1 MPENDQPMWPSSDE
15 DRSSSGAR
23 ETTPMSLPDPP
34 EAPPGGSG
42 VPKVTG
48 SQAPKGSW
56 FAPNVPPEPVPGLN
70 APVEEPPPPP
80 SPAKQDLADRLG
92 SRAKQ
97 QPAAQQPPAPE
108 PAAQST
114 QYIPV
119 EQAELEPAASA
130 SAGEST
136 QYVEPPEPKAAA
148 SASAGEST
156 QYVEP
161 PEPKAAAPSA
171 TGESTQ
177 YVEPPEPKPAAPS
190 PAGESTQYIE
200 VKPSGPVPVVPIERH
215 VPPRDEPKPEEP
227 QQWREELQHW
237 REEQQRR
244 EEQLNRG
251 AGQRREEP
259 AAQQQPA
266 APWSQRLELREERA
280 GDRPAEPGDRR
291 PGLPPEPPRGVV
303 PSASA
308 GSLARPQRIEPDG
321 QRFDAE
327 ATVGIERPTQ
337 FPGVFQQQPQ
347 VRGDQPRTEQRAE
360 PPAEPPAPPAA
371 EAPAAAEP
379 PKKKRRK
386 GKLIALVVVV
396 LLVLAGGGVAA
407 ATPKVANRLGLPWAP
422 NAPKGDSPA
431 PSAATRQLQ
440 GPATS
445 GTAPTA
451 NGVKSVLGPA
461 AGNSALGQLTGSV
474 IDPVSGTVLWDHGSS
489 TPVTPAS
496 TTKVLTSAAAL
507 LSLDQNLRLSTKIV
521 QGADPGTVIL
531 VGGGDTTLTSLP
543 LGTDSPLYPG
553 GAHVDDLVAQVKKA
567 APGVKKVQVDLT
579 LFKGPT
585 TAPGWEA
592 GDAPSTYATQMSP
605 VMADGGRINAKDNNS
620 QRTANAGSALA
631 STIASKLG
639 ASAGGQATAPKDA
652 KVIGEV
658 KSAPLTELVSDLM
671 VLSDDV
677 LAEAIARQVALA
689 NGEEASYAGG
699 AKATIKVLKDHG
711 FDVSGVTLSDGSG
724 ISSQNRIPARLL
736 TQLLAAAA
744 APEGKNP
751 GTAKLRPV
759 LAGLPVA
766 GGSGTLADKRFDT
779 AASQAGRGWVR
790 AKTGTLTGVNTLAG
804 LLLDQDGRVLV
815 FAFMS
820 NGSDTD
826 PGRDALDALA
836 TSLRKCGCA

>member
-23 ETTPMSLPDPP
+23 KTTPMSLPEP
-34 EAPPGGSG
+34 PPGAPGESG
-42 VPKVTG
+42 VPKVT
-48 SQAPKGSW
+48 SSEAPKGSW
-56 FAPNVPPEPVPGLN
+56 FAPNVAPEPVPGLN
-70 APVEEPPPPP
+70 APAEEPPPPP
-80 SPAKQDLADRLG
+80 PPAKQDLADRLG
-92 SRAKQ
+92 SREPKR
-97 QPAAQQPPAPE
+97 PAEAGTE
-108 PAAQST
+108 
-114 QYIPV
+114 YI
-119 EQAELEPAASA
+119 QAEPPVA
-130 SAGEST
+130 EST
-136 QYVEPPEPKAAA
+136 QF
-148 SASAGEST
+148 
-156 QYVEP
+156 
-161 PEPKAAAPSA
+161 
-171 TGESTQ
+171 
-177 YVEPPEPKPAAPS
+177 
-190 PAGESTQYIE
+190 IE
-200 VKPSGPVPVVPIERH
+200 VKQPERTPVVPVERD
-215 VPPRDEPKPEEP
+215 VWPADQPERREEP
-227 QQWREELQHW
+227 QQQWREELQLW
-237 REEQQRR
+237 RDEQQRR
-244 EEQLNRG
+244 EEQLKR
-251 AGQRREEP
+251 ADDQRRDEPQRPEEP
-259 AAQQQPA
+259 QQPWA
-266 APWSQRLELREERA
+266 QRIELRENRG
-280 GDRPAEPGDRR
+280 GDRPAEPGERR
-291 PGLPPEPPRGVV
+291 PNLPPEPPRGVV

-337 FPGVFQQQPQ
+337 FPAAFQQQPQ
-347 VRGDQPRTEQRAE
+347 PRNEPPRPEQRPPSE
-360 PPAEPPAPPAA
+360 PPPAA
-371 EAPAAAEP
+371 EAPPSEEP
-379 PKKKRRK
+379 PKKRKK

-407 ATPKVANRLGLPWAP
+407 AMPKVSNRLGLPWAP
-422 NAPKGDSPA
+422 NAPKGDSPD
-431 PSAATRQLQ
+431 PVAATRQLQ
-440 GPATS
+440 GPDTA

-451 NGVKSVLGPA
+451 NGVKSVLASA
-461 AGNSALGQLTGSV
+461 AGNGALGQLTGSV
-474 IDPVSGTVLWDHGSS
+474 IDPVSGTVLWDRSSS

-507 LSLDQNLRLSTKIV
+507 LSLDHNLRLSTKIV

-531 VGGGDTTLTSLP
+531 VGGGDTTITNLP
-543 LGTDSPLYPG
+543 LGTDSPLYPA

-579 LFKGPT
+579 LFKGAT

-592 GDAPSTYATQMSP
+592 GDAPSTYATQMAP
-605 VMADGGRINAKDNNS
+605 VMADGGRISPKDNNS

-631 STIASKLG
+631 SSIASKVG
-639 ASAGGQATAPKDA
+639 ASAAGQATAPKDA
-652 KVIGEV
+652 KVLGEV

-711 FDVSGVTLSDGSG
+711 FDVSGVDLSDGSG
-724 ISSQNRIPARLL
+724 ISSLNRIPARLL

-751 GTAKLRPV
+751 GTGKLRPV

-779 AASQAGRGWVR
+779 PASQAGRGWVR

-804 LLLDQDGRVLV
+804 LVLDQDGRVLV

-826 PGRDALDALA
+826 PGRDAIDVLA